1 VFHARLLDDLM
12 VASYCNGASDRLVLQ
27 LLHRWH
33 MGWAGAQAFSTL
45 AKEQQEILPGQQ
57 PMQQQQQEPQKQ
69 LWQQQQ
75 QQADV
80 TAAPLTQIAAAAAA
94 AGGTDPAQQQAHLK
108 SAASAVLNN
117 PSRAATSM
125 KVAEGAAGD
134 LAKRA
139 MEEKR
144 GVPVLMQVGGA
155 GGGGGLC
162 WCFVFVVCA
171 WCVFLG
177 GGDDHS
183 PPM

>member
-1 VFHARLLDDLM
+1 
-12 VASYCNGASDRLVLQ
+12 
-27 LLHRWH
+27 
-33 MGWAGAQAFSTL
+33 
-45 AKEQQEILPGQQ
+45 
-57 PMQQQQQEPQKQ
+57 
-69 LWQQQQ
+69 
-75 QQADV
+75 V

-177 GGDDHS
+177 GGMTIH
-183 PPM
+183 PPCDVPWRQGLPVLMHMGRAHVVVVGGGG